1 MFVLNDQVYL
11 FIYLIGMAY
20 ETGTSVLRQQ
30 SRKLIVEDTGNDGV
44 REREN
49 RGHQASLFIIE
60 HLEWKGGKLQKN
72 IYTKVF
78 IYSL

>member
-44 REREN
+44 CEREQ
-49 RGHQASLFIIE
+49 RSLGFFI
-60 HLEWKGGKLQKN
+60 
-72 IYTKVF
+72 
-78 IYSL
+78 